1 MKAKELI
8 EEIARIL
15 KIGTSEL
22 AIEQKGKS
30 LIVRRYNDEV
40 EGMIV
45 AKYNARRDAIE
56 IV

>member
-15 KIGTSEL
+15 KIEKGEL

-40 EGMIV
+40 EGMVI

>member
-8 EEIARIL
+8 EEIVRIL